1 MTEGSSATTTSPTA
15 REEFQYGPSGS
26 RYLRDSTWK
35 PPAGALGGTAARRA
49 RTFHAGGFEETHVT
63 TGDRTTVR
71 QRTRVTDNVVLV
83 RERVRSGGTLR
94 AASERV
100 EYLHRDHLGSVVA
113 VSNAAGG
120 ATHRLAYD
128 PYGARRAADW
138 SRALTPAE
146 SAAVSDAQPRGFTG
160 HEHLDRVGLI
170 HANARLYDPRLGRY
184 LSPDPAV
191 TDPTHSQSWNGYAY
205 VANSPLS
212 FTDPTGMVRAGP
224 GCNVGGVM
232 CLDDGAGG
240 HADSAAT
247 YPQPYSV
254 RVTIPVVTPFSLWGG
269 GAFWGYG
276 LPGEGRFG
284 GAFGWFGGYTVSHA
298 SINVSG
304 VIDRST
310 GVGAQAPGDRAA
322 PLFTSPGIAF
332 IVSVGVGALPVA
344 GSVQSVV
351 ELATGHDYIAGEVI
365 DRRIALIGIAAGMV
379 PGAKAALKIGGRVG
393 SPEVLL
399 LPSPRRHLLDSVKS
413 PTLRKAINDLY
424 RPGAKIGDGGT
435 ADAIRYEMRTGRL
448 LSRKGHETKGE
459 QRQRQLRRILQ
470 DGSLDAGDQAIA
482 KRLLNDLDDALKAP

>member
-1 MTEGSSATTTSPTA
+1 MTEGASAATTSPTA

-240 HADSAAT
+240 HADSPAT
-247 YPQPYSV
+247 YPEPYSV
-254 RVTIPVVTPFSLWGG
+254 RVTIPVVTPFSVWGG
-269 GAFWGYG
+269 GAFGGYG
-276 LPGEGRFG
+276 LPGEGGFG
-284 GAFGWFGGYTVSHA
+284 GGFGWFRGFAVGHA

-304 VIDRST
+304 VIHRST
-310 GVGAQAPGDRAA
+310 GLSAQGPGDRPA

-344 GSVQSVV
+344 GSAQSVV
-351 ELATGHDYIAGEVI
+351 ELATGYDYIAGETV

-379 PGAKAALKIGGRVG
+379 PGGKSALKIGGRVA

-399 LPSPRRHLLDSVKS
+399 LPSPRRHLLDSARS
-413 PTLRKAINDLY
+413 PELRKVIGELY
-424 RPGAKIGDGGT
+424 RPGATIGDGGT
-435 ADAIRYEMRTGRL
+435 ADVIRHELKTGQLKSKAGHRQKGSDRL
-448 LSRKGHETKGE
+448 T
-459 QRQRQLRRILQ
+459 QLRRLLE
-470 DGSLDAGDQAIA
+470 DGDVDGNDRAIA
-482 KRLLNDLDDALKAP
+482 ERLMTDLKDALEGH